1 MSASLGRWMLVAAAV
16 LVAGTLAAAFLS
28 MDTPGQV
35 REQRLDQHRVTDLE
49 QIAGAIDAWR
59 SVHGALPASLA
70 QLAAQPGM
78 ALAIRDP
85 VDGTA
90 YGYEPVAG
98 SRYRLCAVFATDTAK
113 RDPDR
118 DMFRYQDQRWP
129 HPAGRHCFERK
140 VETPRNA
147 AVGP

>member
-1 MSASLGRWMLVAAAV
+1 
-16 LVAGTLAAAFLS
+16 
-28 MDTPGQV
+28 
-35 REQRLDQHRVTDLE
+35 
-49 QIAGAIDAWR
+49 
-59 SVHGALPASLA
+59 LPASLA

-129 HPAGRHCFERK
+129 RPAGRHCFDRV
-140 VETPRNA
+140 VEAPPKA
-147 AVGP
+147 SVEL